1 MDQHQPGATTVRS
14 RRLLETHGGTHAHA
28 FGAREWALLA
38 AIALIWGASFFFIDV
53 ALDAFAPGLIAAGR
67 VALGA
72 FALALWPA
80 ARRPVPRADLP
91 RVALL
96 GVVWMGIPLILFPV
110 AQQWIDS
117 SVAGM
122 LNAAVPLAAAAWA
135 SLLLGRLPRRNQA
148 VGLVLGFAG
157 VLAISLPE
165 LRGAQASPLGI
176 ALVLLAVVLYG
187 LSQNLAVPLQQRH
200 GSAPVLLRALLVAL
214 VVLTPFAM
222 AGLDDS
228 RWAWGPALAMLPLG
242 LLGTGVAYVLM
253 TTLVGR
259 VGAARGSVAIYF
271 VPIVAIGL
279 GVAFLGERVSGVAVV
294 GTGLVLAGAWLT
306 SRRVDGGTEKV
317 R

>member
-1 MDQHQPGATTVRS
+1 MTADPVSPAPPRP
-14 RRLLETHGGTHAHA
+14 LFETHGGTHAHA
-28 FGAREWALLA
+28 FGPREWLLLA
-38 AIALIWGASFFFIDV
+38 AIALIWGASFFFIDI
-53 ALDAFAPGLIAAGR
+53 ALNAFAPGVIAAGR
-67 VALGA
+67 VGLGVL
-72 FALALWPA
+72 ALACWPP
-80 ARRPVPRADLP
+80 ARRAVPRADLG

-96 GVVWMGIPLILFPV
+96 GVVWMGIPLMLFPI

-135 SLLLGRLPRRNQA
+135 SLLLGRLPRRKQA
-148 VGLVLGFAG
+148 IGIVLGFAG

-176 ALVLLAVVLYG
+176 ALVLLAVILYG

-200 GSAPVLLRALLVAL
+200 GAAPVLLRALLVAL
-214 VVLTPFAM
+214 AVLLPFALI
-222 AGLDDS
+222 GLRDS
-228 RWAWGPALAMLPLG
+228 HWAWGPALAMLPLG

-279 GVAFLGERVSGVAVV
+279 GVLFLGERVSGVAVV

-306 SRRVDGGTEKV
+306 SRRVE
-317 R
+317 

>member
-1 MDQHQPGATTVRS
+1 MAPA
-14 RRLLETHGGTHAHA
+14 RRIFETHGGTHTHA
-28 FGAREWALLA
+28 FGVTEWALLA

-53 ALDAFAPGLIAAGR
+53 ALNAFSPGVIAAGR
-67 VALGA
+67 VGLGVL
-72 FALALWPA
+72 ALACWPP

-96 GVVWMGIPLILFPV
+96 GFVWMGIPLILFPV

-122 LNAAVPLAAAAWA
+122 LNAAVPLAAGAWA

-148 VGLVLGFAG
+148 IGLVLGFAG

-165 LRGAQASPLGI
+165 LRGSQATPLGI

-200 GSAPVLLRALLVAL
+200 GAAPVLLRALLVAL
-214 VVLTPFAM
+214 VVLAPFALL
-222 AGLDDS
+222 GLDDS
-228 RWAWGPALAMLPLG
+228 EWAWGPALAMLPLG

-279 GVAFLGERVSGVAVV
+279 GVVFLGERVAALAVA

-306 SRRVDGGTEKV
+306 SRRVG
-317 R
+317 

>member
-1 MDQHQPGATTVRS
+1 MNGPVAAPP
-14 RRLLETHGGTHAHA
+14 RRLFETHGGTHASA
-28 FGAREWALLA
+28 FGATEWLLLA

-53 ALDAFAPGLIAAGR
+53 ALDAFAPGVIAAGR
-67 VALGA
+67 VGLGVL
-72 FALALWPA
+72 ALACVPA

-96 GVVWMGIPLILFPV
+96 GFVWMGIPLMLFPV

-135 SLLLGRLPRRNQA
+135 SALLGRLPRRNQA
-148 VGLVLGFAG
+148 IGLVLGFAG
-157 VLAISLPE
+157 IVAISLPE

-200 GSAPVLLRALLVAL
+200 GAAPVLLRALLVAL
-214 VVLTPFAM
+214 VVLAPFALL
-222 AGLDDS
+222 GLRDS
-228 RWAWGPALAMLPLG
+228 HWAWVPALAMLPLG
-242 LLGTGVAYVLM
+242 LLGTGLAYVLM

-279 GVAFLGERVSGVAVV
+279 GVAFLGERVAGMAVV
-294 GTGLVLAGAWLT
+294 GTALVLAGAWLT
-306 SRRVDGGTEKV
+306 SRRVNE
-317 R
+317 